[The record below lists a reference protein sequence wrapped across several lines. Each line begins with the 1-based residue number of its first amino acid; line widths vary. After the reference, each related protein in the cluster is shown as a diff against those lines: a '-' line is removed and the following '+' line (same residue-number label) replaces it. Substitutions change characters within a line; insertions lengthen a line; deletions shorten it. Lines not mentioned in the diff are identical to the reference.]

1 MQSCYRRWESRDRWY
16 EASIGPDLFGQLMLT
31 CRWGSLRSARGGMQC
46 RPLTG
51 AAEAGRLL
59 QALSRRR
66 ERHGYRVVA
75 DLA

>member
-1 MQSCYRRWESRDRWY
+1 MQSCYRRWENRDRWY
-16 EASIGPDLFGQLMLT
+16 EASIGPDLFGQLTLT

-51 AAEAGRLL
+51 TAEAERLL